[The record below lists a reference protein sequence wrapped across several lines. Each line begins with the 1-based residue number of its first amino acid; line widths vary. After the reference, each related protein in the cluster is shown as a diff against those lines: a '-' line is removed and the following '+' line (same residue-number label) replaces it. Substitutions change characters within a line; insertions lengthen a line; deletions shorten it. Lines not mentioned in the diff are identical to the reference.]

1 MSKFYLLILTV
12 FMSSIIEAQNFK
24 FGKVSIE
31 ELEETEHPL
40 NKEVDAVVLYR
51 SQKTSYEFSDKLG
64 FTVVT
69 QVHERI
75 KIYNKNGFDW
85 ATKEISY
92 YKNNQDR
99 ESISNL
105 KGYTYNLIDG
115 KVKEDKLRKN
125 GIFEEETSFFKL
137 KTKFTMPSI
146 TEGCVIEYSYELRSP
161 FITSIDYSPLQY
173 TIPINKLEVEFKIPE
188 YFGFKYHFN
197 PRSPLMFS
205 VKTEKDLKS
214 HTFTK
219 QVRSTGSGWHV
230 VQTTARTTKLEYSEN
245 LYSIYTQDVPALNKE
260 EFVDYINNYAA
271 FIMWELIYTKFPNS
285 LYENYAGTWE
295 EVAKNIYKDAGLEK
309 ELNSTGF
316 FEKDIDDLLSG
327 VGGNSAKAETIYNF
341 VRNKVKWN
349 NYLGFISEHGVK
361 KAYKEERGNIGD
373 INLILTSMLNYAG
386 ITAEPVLV
394 STVDNGIPLFPT
406 RTGYN
411 YLIVAAHLNG
421 EIVLLDGSDPNLG
434 FGEIPYRARNW
445 QGRLIRKDGSSD
457 WVNLM
462 PRYKAQNLGTVNFK
476 FNEDLSLA
484 GKSVKVYSGLE
495 AKSYRDNFSPLNIE
509 EYIKILEKDKG
520 NIVISD
526 LKKQNEELIGE
537 EIKEAFSFELKNA
550 VDRINEKIYF
560 QPLLFTALK
569 ENPFKS
575 SKREHPIFFNFPKI
589 ESNTINIL
597 IPNGYEV
604 EFLPEPKILNFK
616 DGALIYKY
624 LPSQN
629 GNFLRIESQFDMT
642 QTVFTPQDYQNLK
655 EFYSMMLEKQSE
667 TIVLKKI

>member
-1 MSKFYLLILTV
+1 M
-12 FMSSIIEAQNFK
+12 
-24 FGKVSIE
+24 
-31 ELEETEHPL
+31 
-40 NKEVDAVVLYR
+40 
-51 SQKTSYEFSDKLG
+51 
-64 FTVVT
+64 
-69 QVHERI
+69 
-75 KIYNKNGFDW
+75 
-85 ATKEISY
+85 
-92 YKNNQDR
+92 
-99 ESISNL
+99 
-105 KGYTYNLIDG
+105 
-115 KVKEDKLRKN
+115 
-125 GIFEEETSFFKL
+125 
-137 KTKFTMPSI
+137 
-146 TEGCVIEYSYELRSP
+146 
-161 FITSIDYSPLQY
+161 
-173 TIPINKLEVEFKIPE
+173 
-188 YFGFKYHFN
+188 
-197 PRSPLMFS
+197 
-205 VKTEKDLKS
+205 
-214 HTFTK
+214 
-219 QVRSTGSGWHV
+219 
-230 VQTTARTTKLEYSEN
+230 EYSEN

-484 GKSVKVYSGLE
+484 GKSVNVYSGLE